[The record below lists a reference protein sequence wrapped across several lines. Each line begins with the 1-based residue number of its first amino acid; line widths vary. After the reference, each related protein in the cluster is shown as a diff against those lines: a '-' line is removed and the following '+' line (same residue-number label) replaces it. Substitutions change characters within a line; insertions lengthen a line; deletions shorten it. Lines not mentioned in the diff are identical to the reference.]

1 MDATAEYCTVYVS
14 FSLLFIMKKNWW
26 KKNEKHK
33 AGRGPISGVV
43 SGGGDVSFQN
53 FLGGNGVELSTAI
66 YSQTIGN
73 ACNIN
78 VDFKAPNL
86 DVEWIDYLS
95 HSPIFFEPNPTFNH
109 NVQYIV
115 QCREFP

>member
-1 MDATAEYCTVYVS
+1 MQLLSTVLCMSVS
-14 FSLLFIMKKNWW
+14 HCFLSWKKIDE

-43 SGGGDVSFQN
+43 SGGGGGVSFQN
-53 FLGGNGVELSTAI
+53 LLGGDGVALSTAI

-95 HSPIFFEPNPTFNH
+95 HLPIFFEPNPTFNH